1 MKEINQ
7 NRMEKA
13 LDYLSATDEPCAL
26 ARSNMEGLKEQKKTI
41 LAIAFLDNK
50 EGTDKTKDSKACSS
64 EKFAEWHT
72 KYEESVF
79 VYETFRNR
87 RKTAELLIEAWRSIN
102 SNRRQAGGN
111 I

>member
-1 MKEINQ
+1 MQ
-7 NRMEKA
+7 KA
-13 LDYLSATDEPCAL
+13 LQYLADTDEPCAL

-41 LAIAFLDNK
+41 LAIAFLENR
-50 EGTDKTKDSKACSS
+50 EGTDKTKDAKSCSS
-64 EKFAEWHT
+64 EKFKSWCT

-79 VYETFRNR
+79 VYETYRNR